1 MEEKSKKKYIIS
13 SIIIAIVVITL
24 ISTILLLNTNTS
36 KIKRYLTKQEY
47 ECSSIECIKTVNN
60 YQMIINTKD
69 LYLTATNDTYIIK
82 VNNKGVLLQK
92 RNDKSTCSYTKY
104 NYRINQLIDE
114 DFEYTVYCQEYIQE
128 INQVLELYRDILTSS
143 KVKISNKN

>member
-1 MEEKSKKKYIIS
+1 MEEKNKKKNIIVP
-13 SIIIAIVVITL
+13 IIIAIAVITL
-24 ISTILLLNTNTS
+24 ISTIILLNTNTS
-36 KIKRYLTKQEY
+36 KIKRYLSKEGY
-47 ECSSIECIKTVNN
+47 ECSNVECVKVVNN

-92 RNDKSTCSYTKY
+92 RTDKSTCSYTKY

-114 DFEYTVYCQEYIQE
+114 NFEYTVYCQEHIKE
-128 INQVLELYRDILTSS
+128 INEVLEVYRDILTSS
-143 KVKISNKN
+143 KVRLSK

>member
-1 MEEKSKKKYIIS
+1 MEEKSKKKYIIT
-13 SIIIAIVVITL
+13 SIIIAIAVITL
-24 ISTILLLNTNTS
+24 ISTIILLNTNTS
-36 KIKRYLTKQEY
+36 KIKRYLSKEEY

-82 VNNKGVLLQK
+82 VNNKEVLLQK
-92 RNDKSTCSYTKY
+92 RTDKSTCSYTKD

-114 DFEYTVYCQEYIQE
+114 DFEYTVYCQEYISE
-128 INQVLELYRDILTSS
+128 INEVLEVYRDILTSS
-143 KVKISNKN
+143 KVRLSKQK